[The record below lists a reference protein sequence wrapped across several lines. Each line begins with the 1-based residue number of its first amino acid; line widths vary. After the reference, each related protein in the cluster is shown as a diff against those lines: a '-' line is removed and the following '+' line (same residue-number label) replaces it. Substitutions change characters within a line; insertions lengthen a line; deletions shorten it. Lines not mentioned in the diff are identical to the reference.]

1 MRRVGDRRAR
11 ARLDVV
17 GALWGTLE
25 TRRRAEIVDL
35 SDTGALVLT
44 PGLLTPNRVH
54 TLEISHEGRQLAT
67 QMLFR
72 RVRPA
77 PAHGSY
83 HPGVELLSAPLV
95 AP

>member
-1 MRRVGDRRAR
+1 
-11 ARLDVV
+11 
-17 GALWGTLE
+17 LWGTLE

-35 SDTGALVLT
+35 SDTGALVLS
-44 PGLLTPNRVH
+44 PVLLTPNRMH

-67 QMLFR
+67 QVLFR
-72 RVRPA
+72 RARPA

-83 HPGVELLSAPLV
+83 LLGVELLSTPLV